1 MTKGA
6 VCILGEIWSKYDPDI
21 ANTRYYMYIGC
32 VNLSYRDIL
41 QFFYVDG
48 PGISNQSSYAD
59 NRTDAVDRLLIVAL
73 IWRPHCTGPDRSA
86 VDIQYA
92 AVYTEGIL
100 PSQYSVLAVYT
111 ANVIYYILQLS
122 GYPAYILLE
131 TWFVNLCIAVYDHTA
146 HTLQHSSS
154 IPAVYTADLVECM
167 FSVYCNYTSLY
178 WISTALRSW
187 GIQHGFHNTPLESG
201 WEYTYFPSC
210 VISFC
215 NESWW
220 AWNCF
225 HQTQWLSL
233 VCNITWL
240 SSITLKG
247 P

>member
-100 PSQYSVLAVYT
+100 PSIQCTCSIYWQFSITYT
-111 ANVIYYILQLS
+111 AAFRV
-122 GYPAYILLE
+122 P
-131 TWFVNLCIAVYDHTA
+131 CI
-146 HTLQHSSS
+146 
-154 IPAVYTADLVECM
+154 YTAGNLICK
-167 FSVYCNYTSLY
+167 SLYCSIWPYCTYTS
-178 WISTALRSW
+178 T
-187 GIQHGFHNTPLESG
+187 
-201 WEYTYFPSC
+201 
-210 VISFC
+210 
-215 NESWW
+215 
-220 AWNCF
+220 
-225 HQTQWLSL
+225 
-233 VCNITWL
+233 
-240 SSITLKG
+240 
-247 P
+247 